1 VTGGGFHAPGYWDLR
16 ASAHLGTATE
26 MAAVCDALQLVR
38 GNSAPIEERGARRV
52 AAHLPGGR
60 VLEVGCGYGRWFD
73 LMGPGRQLIGMDFST
88 VMGHAAHRRGTAPV
102 LLGDARRLPVAAGA
116 LDGAYT
122 MKVLQCLPDADRAAA
137 VAGILRSIRPRGRLV
152 LYEKIAGPGG
162 SPPERWID
170 WGERAGGRLLRWE
183 GNQFSPLERLLA
195 AIVRSL
201 KPAAGRGAV
210 PARPAPSEPALRDR
224 HPGWYRLYA
233 RVHRLAM
240 RLSLP
245 AEPLLERVLPGRW
258 AEHAVFVFEKRAG

>member
-1 VTGGGFHAPGYWDLR
+1 VTAGGFHAPGYWDLR
-16 ASAHLGTATE
+16 ASAHLGTDTE

-38 GNSAPIEERGARRV
+38 GNAAPLEERGARRV

-88 VMGHAAHRRGTAPV
+88 VMGHAAHRRGRAPV

-116 LDGAYT
+116 LDAAYT
-122 MKVLQCLPDADRAAA
+122 MKVLQCLPDEDRAAA

-195 AIVRSL
+195 AIVRAL
-201 KPAAGRGAV
+201 GPAA
-210 PARPAPSEPALRDR
+210 RPQAAAGGPVRPRRDR
-224 HPGWYRLYA
+224 HPGWFRLYD

-240 RLSLP
+240 RVSLP
-245 AEPLLERVLPGRW
+245 FEPLLERVLPGGW
-258 AEHAVFVFEKRAG
+258 AEHAIFVFEKRAG